1 MFISLVD
8 GPSWTWVILN
18 ILPIDSTLQYTALTS
33 RSLRVRLQ
41 MINDTISFQL
51 QQQQP
56 PPQTTTEQ

>member
-18 ILPIDSTLQYTALTS
+18 ILPIDSTLQHTALTS

-51 QQQQP
+51 NQQQP
-56 PPQTTTEQ
+56 LQITEQ